1 MTDAD
6 PPATD
11 RGDGRAWTDTDPDWV
26 VPPAVEPGD
35 HVAVLSP
42 ASNLRAFPYV
52 HELGLERLRSFGV
65 EPVEYPTA
73 TADSEYLYDNPERRA
88 EEIERAFRDSDIAAV
103 VTTIGGNDQVRVL
116 DHLDAAVLRDSP
128 TRFFGFSDNT
138 NLALYLWNLGIVSF
152 YGGSLLTEFGQRG
165 AMFEY
170 TREHLRRALFDA
182 DGLVGDLRPAEQ
194 FTDEPSRWAEGPEVL
209 AEPRDTEPNPGW
221 RFENGEEPAA
231 GRLWGGCWETIDSW
245 FLRAEYLPSEQR
257 LAGTVLALETSE
269 ELPHP
274 GLVAGQ
280 LRALG
285 ERGTLSLFDAV
296 LVGRAVTRSHERE
309 PPAEERE
316 RYRERQREAIASVF
330 REYNP
335 DAPVVF
341 DLEFGH
347 TYPTLPLPVGARVR
361 IEPETERIAVE
372 GV

>member
-6 PPATD
+6 SPAAD

-42 ASNLRAFPYV
+42 ASNLPFEHVYD
-52 HELGLERLRSFGV
+52 LGLERLAEFGV

-73 TADSEYLYDNPERRA
+73 TADAEYLYDHPEQRA
-88 EEIERAFRDSDIAAV
+88 REVER
-103 VTTIGGNDQVRVL
+103 
-116 DHLDAAVLRDSP
+116 LDAAVLRDSP